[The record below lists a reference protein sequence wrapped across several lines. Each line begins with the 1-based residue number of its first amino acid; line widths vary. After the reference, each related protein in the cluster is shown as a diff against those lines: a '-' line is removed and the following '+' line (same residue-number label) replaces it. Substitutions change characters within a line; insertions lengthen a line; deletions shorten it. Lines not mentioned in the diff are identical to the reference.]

1 MCSIKYKVIRYGVC
15 MLGIMLTSLS
25 AAVFYLVQL
34 GSDPYQVMVS
44 GVANI
49 IGVSYGMTIMIVNI
63 GLSICMVLFARK
75 YVKIALF
82 LVTFCSGFLVD
93 CYINLLKNF
102 IHSELPMQ
110 QRIMIGIIGCFIM
123 VVGIF
128 LYLTPEL
135 GASPTEAIGLVI
147 AEFVHKP
154 YGHIRLMLDIFF
166 TLIGTLMGGNLG
178 IVTLIAVVMTG
189 PLVLGLETL
198 WKEKLIK
205 VIKLR

>member
-1 MCSIKYKVIRYGVC
+1 MYTVKYKIFRYTVC
-15 MLGIMLTSLS
+15 MIGIMLTSLS
-25 AAVFYLVQL
+25 AAIFYLVQL

-63 GLSICMVLFARK
+63 SLSICMILFARK

-93 CYINLLKNF
+93 CYINLLQSF
-102 IHSELPMQ
+102 IHKELPMF
-110 QRIMIGIIGCFIM
+110 QRIMIGMIGCFIM
-123 VVGIF
+123 VIGIF

-154 YGHIRLMLDIFF
+154 YGHIRLILDIFF
-166 TLIGTLMGGNLG
+166 TLIGTVMGGNLG
-178 IVTLIAVVMTG
+178 IVTVIAVLMTG

-198 WKEKLIK
+198 WKEKLVK
-205 VIKLR
+205 LMKLR

>member
-1 MCSIKYKVIRYGVC
+1 MYTVKYKIFRYTVC
-15 MLGIMLTSLS
+15 MIGIMLTSLS
-25 AAVFYLVQL
+25 AAIFYLVQL

-63 GLSICMVLFARK
+63 SLSICMILFARK

-93 CYINLLKNF
+93 RYINLLQSF
-102 IHSELPMQ
+102 IHKELPMF
-110 QRIMIGIIGCFIM
+110 QRIIIGMIGCFIM
-123 VVGIF
+123 VIGIF

-154 YGHIRLMLDIFF
+154 YGHIRLILDIFF
-166 TLIGTLMGGNLG
+166 TLIGTVMGGNLG
-178 IVTLIAVVMTG
+178 IVTVIAVLMTG

-198 WKEKLIK
+198 WKEKLVK
-205 VIKLR
+205 LMKLR